1 MPSYVV
7 VTNSAGDP
15 YGAGP
20 IHRAT
25 RWTAVNR
32 LDKAGR
38 CSFELPAADPRAR
51 EVLANKREAHYY
63 TLRGGTPTEVGAL
76 IIDKIETVVAGR
88 EEPMLRVEGDN
99 LLAELATRTVG
110 ALELYDVEAHTAH
123 SVAHTYLYEGEY
135 RTADMPAAY
144 DGNAGTSYALDTG
157 LKAGDYLYVCG
168 ESKVSCVWVAFGAGA
183 NGVQATMGAQY
194 YDGYD
199 WLDCQNIQ
207 DTTSSAGR
215 TFAQNGGIRFT
226 RPADQVQTTHNGVE
240 GYWIRLTPSVD
251 LSDGIIIAEMS
262 VDEDVP
268 TGTGLADIMAY
279 APPGWSVSGGYATT
293 KSTAYMQFA
302 GESVLEA
309 LVALAEHTGE
319 HFRLGVGKRIEWLRD
334 DPEVAPVDSGVYAL
348 AAPATAANACTILE
362 LSESKDSYELA
373 TRVYPYGGRQGDGR
387 VSLATCT
394 ETPPAGYTL
403 STTDNYIKA
412 DVAENTYG
420 RIDTTREW
428 PDVGQQDEDDYHA
441 VLAANALYAVA
452 LEWLERHSQVQRAYT
467 LRVAH
472 LERQVRPG
480 ETVRVTYQRARDGER
495 YVDIDG
501 ALVVLGVTLEESGDG
516 IRTAALELATTD
528 TWPLSGTDFLLREI
542 RGSRRG
548 RAGDVST
555 TTTTQTIVSAQVN
568 IDGGT
573 IDGTAIGSNVPAS
586 GVFSTVAVKGEAAL
600 QGGAA
605 VTGNIAV
612 TGTVD
617 GVDVS
622 AHAANPDAHHAPVTV
637 SNQGLSLSGQAL
649 GLKLAANPGL
659 DLSAGLR
666 LGTPGTLTAATANA
680 VTAESHAHA
689 VTALASTVGG
699 EEALLK
705 SDALGGLGLAA
716 LTVGGAATIGEG
728 LTAAGSAFRVI
739 HHTHDQPHAHVAVN
753 PSPTWALDEQFGVDI
768 DDSLLVRGFIVGKH
782 ALQIADAALICHYD
796 GPEPYETDFTG
807 NPTGH
812 RGQVATVT
820 GGIIYRPG
828 RFGKAVQIAEATT
841 NLIANPSFEA
851 GLDGWAA
858 YSNGTAEGTREATA
872 EEAFIGTASLK
883 IRKVGG
889 AAADRLGVRRTFAV
903 VADKTYTLSVWVKVT
918 EGAEYPRVRLY
929 TETNVPARSVVHTGL
944 TDGWQRLT
952 LTVTATG
959 TGSAYCYLWVD
970 SAAPTTAYFDA
981 VQVEE
986 KGYATPY
993 CDGSMGAGHAWTGTA
1008 HASTSTRAAAAL
1020 SYSVALP
1027 TVTGTIAGWFRTS
1040 AQSTGRLWY
1049 AVGGA
1054 STYATVRINAD
1065 GSLLIYWGAA
1075 SFSTA
1080 AGAWPEDGAWHH
1092 VALTRDAEIISLYL
1106 DGALV
1111 ATGAAAAYYNAGNPL
1126 GVGCVPDGS
1135 QQLNGLIDDLVIVD
1149 RCLDAA
1155 EVRAVYE
1162 SGAPVFAETST
1173 WQWRAGRNLVWADAE
1188 GLWAVDETG
1197 DPTFAVAGTA
1207 KSWGG
1212 ANLGPG
1218 DVFLGNVGQGHYLH
1232 WDDSAGKLVV
1242 RGDLAISGSVSVA
1255 WQDVS
1260 GKPDGAA
1267 QLGTG
1272 TAPGAAGL
1280 WLTGSRMGYFDGST
1294 WPVYIANDG
1303 KFRFGGGTD
1312 YVQWDGTKLRIVGD
1326 GSGVTNIQGGNIA
1339 VSSLSAI
1346 SANLGTVTAGTV
1358 TGATIRTKASGD
1370 RIVMDSNNMTVYGS
1384 GSSSMLM
1391 YWKNSSIA
1399 DANVHAYLGL
1409 QSTTPCGSTG
1419 YGAMVLSHVVGSYD
1433 STVLALHH
1441 SRVDMLMQIGGTWYN
1456 TQRWHKDYT
1465 IISGGIGADITYQ
1478 PGIGDINAG
1487 RYLRTDGNTV
1497 FFGGGDPICYL
1508 HKVGNE
1514 LWWHNGTTDQKII

>member
-1 MPSYVV
+1 
-7 VTNSAGDP
+7 
-15 YGAGP
+15 
-20 IHRAT
+20 
-25 RWTAVNR
+25 VNR

-38 CSFELPAADPRAR
+38 CSFEVPAADPRAR

-123 SVAHTYLYEGEY
+123 RVAHTYLYEGEY

-194 YDGYD
+194 YDGYG

-251 LSDGIIIAEMS
+251 LSDGIIIAEMF

-302 GESVLEA
+302 NESVLEA

-373 TRVYPYGGRQGDGR
+373 TRVYPYGGRQGNGR
-387 VSLATCT
+387 VSLARCT

-428 PDVGQQDEDDYHA
+428 PDVGQQDEGDYHA

-452 LEWLERHSQVQRAYT
+452 LEWLKRHSQVQRAYT

-548 RAGDVST
+548 RAGGVST
-555 TTTTQTIVSAQVN
+555 TTITQTIVSAQVN

-586 GVFSTVAVKGEAAL
+586 GVFSTVAVKGVAAL

-622 AHAANPDAHHAPVTV
+622 AHAADPGAHHAPVTV

-649 GLKLAANPGL
+649 GLKLAATPGL
-659 DLSAGLR
+659 EIVSGLR
-666 LGTPGTLTAATANA
+666 LGTPATLTAATLNT
-680 VTAESHAHA
+680 VTAASHAHA

-705 SDALGGLGLAA
+705 SDEMGGLGLAA
-716 LTVGGAATIGEG
+716 LTVGGAATVGEG
-728 LTAAGSAFRVI
+728 LTAAGSAFRVV
-739 HHTHDQPHAHVAVN
+739 HHTHDQAHAHVAVN
-753 PSPTWALDEQFGVDI
+753 PSPTWTLDEQFGVDI
-768 DDSLLVRGFIVGKH
+768 DDSLLVRGFIVGRH
-782 ALQIADAALICHYD
+782 ALQIADAAMICHFD

-841 NLIANPSFEA
+841 NLLPNPSVETNTTGFVFA
-851 GLDGWAA
+851 RD
-858 YSNGTAEGTREATA
+858 GTAPVRER
-872 EEAFIGTASLK
+872 S
-883 IRKVGG
+883 
-889 AAADRLGVRRTFAV
+889 AAAAWIGGYGLRWVIGSSPQTLAHVQQPTGASPSGGQP
-903 VADKTYTLSVWVKVT
+903 YTLSVYVRGVGSAVGNAVYLTIVESGGATGDEETSGPNVT
-918 EGAEYPRVRLY
+918 LT
-929 TETNVPARSVVHTGL
+929 TE
-944 TDGWQRLT
+944 WQRLT
-952 LTVTATG
+952 HTHTVLRSDRTNLHG
-959 TGSAYCYLWVD
+959 RLVCP
-970 SAAPTTAYFDA
+970 APVAGNELHLDGW
-981 VQVEE
+981 QVE
-986 KGYATPY
+986 KKAYATPY
-993 CDGSMGAGHAWTGTA
+993 ADGSLGAGHSWTGTA
-1008 HASTSTRAAAAL
+1008 HASASTRAAARL
-1020 SYSVALP
+1020 SYALDLP
-1027 TVTGTIAGWFRTS
+1027 TVEGTIAGWFRAS
-1040 AQSTGRLWY
+1040 AGWVRLLWY
-1049 AVGGA
+1049 AVGGS
-1054 STYATVRINAD
+1054 STYATTWLQVD
-1065 GSLLIYWGAA
+1065 DSLLAYWGD
-1075 SFSTA
+1075 STLTSA
-1080 AGAWPEDGAWHH
+1080 AGIWPADDAYHH
-1092 VALTRDAEIISLYL
+1092 VVVTRSATEQRIYL
-1106 DGALV
+1106 DGQVVASGALSV
-1111 ATGAAAAYYNAGNPL
+1111 PYVNAGNPL
-1126 GVGCVPDGS
+1126 GVGCVPNGS
-1135 QQLNGLIDDLVIVD
+1135 QQLNGLIDDLVIVA
-1149 RCLDAA
+1149 RCLDAD
-1155 EVRAVYE
+1155 EVRAIYE
-1162 SGAPVFAETST
+1162 SDAPVFAETST
-1173 WQWRAGRNLVWADAE
+1173 WQWRAARNLVWADAE
-1188 GLWAVDETG
+1188 GLWGVDEAG
-1197 DPTFAVAGTA
+1197 DPMFAVSGTA
-1207 KSWGG
+1207 RSWGG

-1218 DVFLGNVGQGHYLH
+1218 DVLIGNVSQGHYLH
-1232 WDDSAGKLVV
+1232 WDDSEGKLSV
-1242 RGDLAISGSVSVA
+1242 RGDVAVSGSVLVTWSEIS
-1255 WQDVS
+1255 D
-1260 GKPDGAA
+1260 PPEGAA
-1267 QLGTG
+1267 RLGTG
-1272 TAPGAAGL
+1272 TAPGSAGL
-1280 WLTGSRMGYFDGST
+1280 WLTGSRFGYFDGSAWQT
-1294 WPVYIANDG
+1294 YIDNTG
-1303 KFRFGGGTD
+1303 KFQFGPTDAGNLLWTGTKLQGRKSTTVQWETDATTGAIVAGGGKTCLDANGLRLQQLPGSGGFGGGRNSSVRWEYSTSLVAQVVAWENSGAEAAQALDLIVRRGRPSSTD
-1312 YVQWDGTKLRIVGD
+1312 SRKLSLGYYEPNNDSFLYSDVDSVRFTGNLSVSGGLNVGNPTKAAGAGGIMAKNYVGVGIDYTPGTGNIDAAAYVRGQKGLIVGEKQTAPTAYVDLAFIWVDSSYNLKVTFGDGT
-1326 GSGVTNIQGGNIA
+1326 
-1339 VSSLSAI
+1339 
-1346 SANLGTVTAGTV
+1346 
-1358 TGATIRTKASGD
+1358 TK
-1370 RIVMDSNNMTVYGS
+1370 
-1384 GSSSMLM
+1384 
-1391 YWKNSSIA
+1391 
-1399 DANVHAYLGL
+1399 
-1409 QSTTPCGSTG
+1409 
-1419 YGAMVLSHVVGSYD
+1419 
-1433 STVLALHH
+1433 
-1441 SRVDMLMQIGGTWYN
+1441 
-1456 TQRWHKDYT
+1456 T
-1465 IISGGIGADITYQ
+1465 IISKA
-1478 PGIGDINAG
+1478 
-1487 RYLRTDGNTV
+1487 
-1497 FFGGGDPICYL
+1497 
-1508 HKVGNE
+1508 
-1514 LWWHNGTTDQKII
+1514 